1 MLRFLLGFFFLLAM
15 TEARASVKPILVLH
29 SYDMTYGWTLRMND
43 GIMQGLGRLPPEFHV
58 YAEFLD
64 AQHYR
69 RPSDFEAMAKIIEA
83 KHGRHQFTAVLTTDD
98 DAFNFYLKYYDRLFQ
113 GSTLFF
119 SGKGSLDPAA
129 LKRHPGNVRGVM
141 EYMPIVKNLELGR
154 KLHQTNTVYF
164 ISDASTTGLAQE
176 AFWRQEFAR
185 QVPEM
190 TVVYLSLR
198 ELSHDELYQRVANLR
213 DGFIQLNVIGEDK
226 FGVVLD
232 NIKNTE
238 TITRLAQ
245 VPVYSE
251 SSLRMG
257 HGVIGGFM
265 KDPRLHGESAA
276 LKLVNYVLGSDD
288 APAIV
293 PVGETIAI
301 FDYNVLRRFQVDLR
315 LLPKEA
321 LIINRPDNEY
331 SWVVWAL
338 GGLLGV
344 ALLVIVL
351 QAVRIKSRRRF
362 NEKLSELV
370 TMKTKELQLQIQEQ
384 KRLQTVMVLKEKLA
398 SLGLLTAGIAHEIKN
413 PLNIILNSALT
424 IDRKLAQLDNK
435 DLAAELQRL
444 SHFIIK
450 NTRRA
455 DSIIMNML
463 GQARNENSK
472 PQRTS
477 IDKLIQE
484 AIGLVYHS
492 CKTRYPHVPEVK
504 ADLHIATELLVVRE
518 NMLRVFI
525 NLLENSF
532 YSINEKLKTCREN
545 CVPVLRVSSW
555 EDDDFCYVEIYD
567 NGIGVPREIVERI
580 WLPFFSTKPVGEGSG
595 LGLSMV
601 HDIIVSHNGDITIDS
616 QIEQFAQFKLK
627 LPKRSS
633 LPETA

>member
-1 MLRFLLGFFFLLAM
+1 MLRFFVGLFFLFVTNWAQ
-15 TEARASVKPILVLH
+15 ASAKSILVLH

-43 GIMQGLGRLPPEFHV
+43 GIMKGLERLPPELHV

-69 RPSDFEAMAKIIEA
+69 KASDFEAMAKILEA
-83 KHGRHQFTAVLTTDD
+83 KHGRHKFKAVLTTDD

-119 SGKGSLDPAA
+119 SGKGTLDLAA
-129 LKRHPGNVRGVM
+129 LKTHPGIVRGVM
-141 EYMPIVKNLELGR
+141 EYMPIVKNLHLGR
-154 KLHQTNTVYF
+154 KLHQTSTVYF
-164 ISDASTTGLAQE
+164 ISDASTTGIAQE
-176 AFWRQEFAR
+176 AHWRQEFTR
-185 QVPEM
+185 LVPDM
-190 TVVYLSLR
+190 NVVYLSLR
-198 ELSHDELYQRVANLR
+198 DMSHRELYQRVSELR

-226 FGVVLD
+226 DGVVLD

-238 TITRLAQ
+238 TITQLARI
-245 VPVYSE
+245 PVYSE

-276 LKLVNYVLGSDD
+276 LKLVSYMLGSDD
-288 APAIV
+288 PPAIV
-293 PVGETIAI
+293 PAGETIVM
-301 FDYNVLRRFQVDLR
+301 FDYNVLQRFGVDLR
-315 LLPKEA
+315 LLPPEA
-321 LIINRPDNEY
+321 IIIDRPPNKY
-331 SWVVWAL
+331 SVVVWAL

-344 ALLVIVL
+344 ALLVIFL
-351 QAVRIKSRRRF
+351 QAIRIQSRRRF
-362 NEKLSELV
+362 NEKLSEQV
-370 TMKTKELQLQIQEQ
+370 ASKTKELQFQILEQ

-413 PLNIILNSALT
+413 PLNIILNSALS
-424 IDRKLAQLDNK
+424 IDRKLTQLDNQE
-435 DLAAELQRL
+435 LAAELQRL
-444 SHFIIK
+444 SHFIVK

-472 PQRTS
+472 PQLTS
-477 IDKLIQE
+477 IDKLIEE

-492 CKTRYPHVPEVK
+492 CKTRYANVPEVK
-504 ADLHIATELLVVRE
+504 TDLQTSTPLLVVRE

-532 YSINEKLKTCREN
+532 YSVNQKLKTCQEN
-545 CVPVLRVSSW
+545 CVPVLRVASW
-555 EDDDFCYVEIYD
+555 EDEAFCYIEFFD
-567 NGIGVPREIVERI
+567 NGVGVPREMLERI

-601 HDIIVSHNGDITIDS
+601 YDIITSHNGDITIES
-616 QIEQFAQFKLK
+616 QIEEFALFKLK
-627 LPKRSS
+627 LPKRSA